1 MRNNKLRW
9 DSYVLLRNGND
20 INSFWCEHYKD
31 TSRKTLFILGKGF
44 DIRMNLG
51 LKNLITN
58 NQIEVKALL
67 IGFDEGKSSAS
78 HNYEKY
84 VDDNIAELDMLPGI
98 NIEKREIT
106 LWKGSGRKKRRIGDR
121 EAADNII
128 ISYEEIK
135 EYSDIVLDISAL
147 PRGIYFS
154 LIGKILV
161 LIDSNKLGGNELHN
175 FFIVTSENAKI
186 DTMTQEEVVDEDLNY
201 THGFGGGL
209 ELTSEIPIIWFPI
222 LGENKRHQLLKA
234 NQKINPREI
243 CPLLPFPSKDPRRS
257 DQLIIEYHRLLFDE
271 LRIEGQN
278 LIYVPEQNPFEVY
291 RSLCHAIINYNES
304 LEILNGCKAAISTFS
319 SKLLSIGALLAAY
332 ELTYC
337 NETDRIAVG
346 LLNVDSQG
354 YKIEREE
361 LLVSL
366 KDESELFLTWLTG
379 DPYNS

>member
-1 MRNNKLRW
+1 MRSSKLRW
-9 DSYVLLRNGND
+9 ESYVLFRSSKE
-20 INSFWCEHYKD
+20 INTFWCEHYKNKG
-31 TSRKTLFILGKGF
+31 RKTLFILGKGF

-51 LKNLITN
+51 LKNLIAN
-58 NQIEVKALL
+58 NQIEVNTLL
-67 IGFDEGKSSAS
+67 VEFDEGRSSAS
-78 HNYEKY
+78 HDYERY
-84 VDDNIAELDMLPGI
+84 VDDNTSELEMLSGI
-98 NIEKREIT
+98 IIEKREIS

-128 ISYEEIK
+128 ISYDEIK
-135 EYSDIVLDISAL
+135 EYSDIILDISAL

-154 LIGKILV
+154 LIGKILI
-161 LIDSNKLGGNELHN
+161 LIDSHKLGGNELHN

-186 DTMTQEEVVDEDLNY
+186 DSMTQEEVVDEDLNY

-209 ELTSEIPIIWFPI
+209 ELTSEVPIIWFPI
-222 LGENKRHQLLKA
+222 LGENKKHQLLKA

-278 LIYVPEQNPFEVY
+278 LMYVPEQNPFEVY

-304 LEILNGCKAAISTFS
+304 LKILYGCKAAISTFS

-332 ELTYC
+332 EFTYC
-337 NETDRIAVG
+337 NESDRIAVG

-354 YKIEREE
+354 YKIDEEE
-361 LLVSL
+361 LLTAM
-366 KDESELFLTWLTG
+366 KNESELFLTWLTG
-379 DPYNS
+379 EPYNS